1 METKENHTQHYVN
14 LALVLAIIVLSWVV
28 FCVFLSSKAEASHG
42 RISEPLSLYDIN
54 PVVKP
59 YHSYTRYSAI
69 VWDLHR
75 SPFEETQTPIRYV
88 VSWPQLPTVAEAHIR
103 MATVRLAAFMAE
115 QATQADAEQQAL
127 RLRLDL
133 EAFRKA
139 LALAFMCMGF
149 GIIMV
154 YGWAPK
160 LVKNSS
166 NKNHV

>member
-1 METKENHTQHYVN
+1 MADYKTTENYVVIGVAT
-14 LALVLAIIVLSWVV
+14 ALIVLLWAI
-28 FCVFLSSKAEASHG
+28 CVFLSSKAEASHG
-42 RISEPLSLYDIN
+42 RISEPLSLYDLN

-59 YHSYTRYSAI
+59 YHSYTRYSAL
-69 VWDLHR
+69 VWELHR

-115 QATQADAEQQAL
+115 QATQTDAEQQAL
-127 RLRLDL
+127 RLQLDL